1 MGGNMGTPP
10 VPPQP
15 PQVSFTT
22 TAESRG
28 GFNNFLKSIPAT
40 TNMIPPTPPMG
51 SSPPMPMGNPMGNI
65 DIFNQPPSMGMGMM
79 GMNQPQMNPMMQPPM
94 QQPNVGL
101 QPPMMNQQP
110 MMMADGGGVPPR
122 RTDIMGQDH
131 MLSYITPEEGGI
143 LQALGGSG
151 APGPM
156 GIPSFFSFSDDAQA
170 TDPGSNTGGDNESND
185 EDDYQDYSDGSGS
198 QDTGNVEDSY
208 SGDYTGG
215 GNESN
220 DNDPFDDGGGRPEDY
235 GLTQQDFT
243 DASNVGAS
251 TFNESQDD
259 RPSTNVVNVGPTSN
273 LQYDPQFTADNLA
286 SRGLDPQGFMSGDNF
301 GQTTQGVQA
310 ATQAQRDAE
319 LSQANILS
327 GQSMPTMG
335 DLGASLGI
343 KGGIDS
349 ANIASSYSPFSE
361 IDDPN
366 GLGFSALDDPLGLG
380 INTGFGP
387 VADAARNREAMT
399 GAFGTPNYRQEAG
412 IPTVSDASF
421 FQNNRPNIGGV
432 EDALIGAITQGRSD
446 LYAPFTNNPG
456 NLKQARED
464 LTTESIKSVDPV
476 TGDIKTGPALFN
488 TLDAGQKALDDQ
500 LGRYNDR
507 GINNSQDFVNTY
519 LGNDVREN
527 PLANKQG
534 YISAINNAVGS
545 NFDLS
550 DANVRNN
557 LSNAITKQEIGQKGI
572 NALNNQVT
580 AATGIGDVFNA
591 PITSAP
597 TVDPDV
603 PLFSERFRNVGGTS
617 INPIVTGS
625 GTTQRGPG
633 GDYTFSETT
642 NKGLPANKYV
652 GVQSLS
658 PDVYSE
664 GNFDIAP
671 TTTDRQAPTGVAPV
685 GSQGAGSRGDTV
697 TPDSAIDIF
706 SPSASDFANFQATR
720 DQLAPAP
727 APASEVGF
735 TNYDSQPYTGPNIT
749 RTLPTENNADI
760 MAGGTPRETNYIN
773 DIANALKQRDKGFQG
788 SLEQR
793 IADAESNRTINDFA
807 NFQNT
812 RDQLDP
818 LPMSDTIYDSQPGY
832 GPTDTVFDID
842 TRDTRNFVGDDFAPA
857 LDIVDARQEA
867 RQRASAERDANVRDM
882 DNIDRSS
889 AGRAS
894 DFPTLSTRP
903 EDYEE
908 NVGKPY
914 SGMDINK
921 IEDFYNAPTTFEKL
935 GVPAGMFSTA
945 LNFAESKARDFIA
958 SDLISGNFD
967 PIYDRDGKITG
978 SRNPRT
984 GEVQSGM
991 DFDATDTGSGEN
1003 EIALILKRLQKD
1015 KAKEEEEDDGTPN
1028 VFGGGEKKTTTAPS
1042 ARSVVVD
1049 SPFTSN
1055 VGNFTPVGYDGGNI
1069 NDLIARLTGIANPKK
1084 AAQGGV
1090 IGYANGGGVDQ
1101 ALDRFLASA

>member
-28 GFNNFLKSIPAT
+28 GFNNFLKSIPQ
-40 TNMIPPTPPMG
+40 TNMIPPPPPMG

-94 QQPNVGL
+94 NMG
-101 QPPMMNQQP
+101 MMQQP
-110 MMMADGGGVPPR
+110 MMMANGGGVPPR

-170 TDPGSNTGGDNESND
+170 TDPGSNTGGDNESDENDD
-185 EDDYQDYSDGSGS
+185 EDNYQDYSDGSGS

-251 TFNESQDD
+251 TFNESQGN
-259 RPSTNVVNVGPTSN
+259 RNNIVNSQN
-273 LQYDPQFTADNLA
+273 YDPQFTADNLA
-286 SRGLDPQGFMSGDNF
+286 RRGLDPSGFMGIDNF
-301 GQTTQGVQA
+301 GQTTQGMQA
-310 ATQAQRDAE
+310 RDQARDQAQRDAE
-319 LSQANILS
+319 LASANQLS
-327 GQSMPTMG
+327 GQSIPTMG
-335 DLGASLGI
+335 DLGASSGIQGINRQQMKPGADLALGFENLNNLVSL
-343 KGGIDS
+343 GAAQGILDRDIAGPDKTS
-349 ANIASSYSPFSE
+349 YEQLSSLITQPNTRIDASS
-361 IDDPN
+361 
-366 GLGFSALDDPLGLG
+366 G
-380 INTGFGP
+380 
-387 VADAARNREAMT
+387 
-399 GAFGTPNYRQEAG
+399 
-412 IPTVSDASF
+412 
-421 FQNNRPNIGGV
+421 NRPNPKGMFTGP
-432 EDALIGAITQGRSD
+432 EDALMSGRSRG
-446 LYAPFTNNPG
+446 ASINNPG
-456 NLKQARED
+456 NIRGGGGFDAQIG
-464 LTTESIKSVDPV
+464 TTPDGFAIFDNLQSGKDAIG
-476 TGDIKTGPALFN
+476 TLAN
-488 TLDAGQKALDDQ
+488 TYADK
-500 LGRYNDR
+500 Y
-507 GINNSQDFVNTY
+507 GINTIDAFNNRFSPVGKENTQAAVDTKNKLMADALGVDLNANVDFTDPNVQGKITNAVMQSEI
-519 LGNDVREN
+519 G
-527 PLANKQG
+527 KQG
-534 YISAINNAVGS
+534 MQDVNA
-545 NFDLS
+545 F
-550 DANVRNN
+550 
-557 LSNAITKQEIGQKGI
+557 
-572 NALNNQVT
+572 
-580 AATGIGDVFNA
+580 TGIGDVFNA
-591 PITSAP
+591 PTVEPDRQGPPQFNEFSRTPARTITPDGRGVESVFGELDFP
-597 TVDPDV
+597 GSKNDRDFNKTVV
-603 PLFSERFRNVGGTS
+603 AGT
-617 INPIVTGS
+617 N
-625 GTTQRGPG
+625 
-633 GDYTFSETT
+633 
-642 NKGLPANKYV
+642 
-652 GVQSLS
+652 LS
-658 PDVYSE
+658 PGQFSRSKDFARDREGDVYSE
-664 GNFDIAP
+664 GNFDVIPNNTEAQFDMFGNKISDIGAGIQELQNRRDGIEEFQLKDAAIPGRGRSGGGGQNIAP
-671 TTTDRQAPTGVAPV
+671 QNSIQNALNRAA
-685 GSQGAGSRGDTV
+685 RGNRGIELGDFPQTIGPE
-697 TPDSAIDIF
+697 TPSGFSAIG
-706 SPSASDFANFQATR
+706 SGR
-720 DQLAPAP
+720 
-727 APASEVGF
+727 
-735 TNYDSQPYTGPNIT
+735 TGQT
-749 RTLPTENNADI
+749 PT
-760 MAGGTPRETNYIN
+760 
-773 DIANALKQRDKGFQG
+773 
-788 SLEQR
+788 
-793 IADAESNRTINDFA
+793 
-807 NFQNT
+807 
-812 RDQLDP
+812 
-818 LPMSDTIYDSQPGY
+818 
-832 GPTDTVFDID
+832 TDTVYDID
-842 TRDTRNFVGDDFAPA
+842 TRPENALGFRDTPFQFDPA
-857 LDIVDARQEA
+857 NYIEGLGMGEAGGKGISALTPAEQSQQVD
-867 RQRASAERDANVRDM
+867 
-882 DNIDRSS
+882 SS
-889 AGRAS
+889 
-894 DFPTLSTRP
+894 PRP

>member
-28 GFNNFLKSIPAT
+28 GFNNFLKSIPQ
-40 TNMIPPTPPMG
+40 TNMIPPPPPMG

-94 QQPNVGL
+94 NMGMMQQ
-101 QPPMMNQQP
+101 PMMNQQP
-110 MMMADGGGVPPR
+110 MMMANGGGVPPR

-170 TDPGSNTGGDNESND
+170 TDPGSNTGGDNESDENDD
-185 EDDYQDYSDGSGS
+185 EDNYQDYSDGSGS

-259 RPSTNVVNVGPTSN
+259 RPSTNVVNVGSGSN
-273 LQYDPQFTADNLA
+273 LRYDPQFTADNLA

-476 TGDIKTGPALFN
+476 TGEIKTGPALFN

-500 LGRYNDR
+500 LDRYNDR

-519 LGNDVREN
+519 LGTDVREN

-597 TVDPDV
+597 TVELDRQGPPQFNEFSRDPVRTITRDGRGV
-603 PLFSERFRNVGGTS
+603 ESVFGELNFPGSKNDKMVNKTVVAGT
-617 INPIVTGS
+617 N
-625 GTTQRGPG
+625 
-633 GDYTFSETT
+633 
-642 NKGLPANKYV
+642 
-652 GVQSLS
+652 LS
-658 PDVYSE
+658 PGQFSRSKDFARDREGDVYSE
-664 GNFDIAP
+664 GNFDVVPNNTEAQFDMFGNKISDIGAGIQELQNRRDGIEEFQLKDAAIPGRGRSGGGGQNIAP
-671 TTTDRQAPTGVAPV
+671 QNSIQNALNRAT
-685 GSQGAGSRGDTV
+685 RGNRGIELGDFPQTIGPE
-697 TPDSAIDIF
+697 TPSGFSAIG
-706 SPSASDFANFQATR
+706 S
-720 DQLAPAP
+720 
-727 APASEVGF
+727 GF
-735 TNYDSQPYTGPNIT
+735 TGQT
-749 RTLPTENNADI
+749 PT
-760 MAGGTPRETNYIN
+760 
-773 DIANALKQRDKGFQG
+773 
-788 SLEQR
+788 
-793 IADAESNRTINDFA
+793 
-807 NFQNT
+807 
-812 RDQLDP
+812 
-818 LPMSDTIYDSQPGY
+818 
-832 GPTDTVFDID
+832 TDTVYDID
-842 TRDTRNFVGDDFAPA
+842 TRPENALGFRDTPFQFDPA
-857 LDIVDARQEA
+857 NYIEGLGMGEAGGKGISALTPAEQSQQVD
-867 RQRASAERDANVRDM
+867 
-882 DNIDRSS
+882 SS
-889 AGRAS
+889 
-894 DFPTLSTRP
+894 PRP

>member
-286 SRGLDPQGFMSGDNF
+286 SRGLDPSGFMSGDNF

-335 DLGASLGI
+335 DLGASSGIQGAISGVQGINRPQMKPGADLALGFENLNNLASLGAAQGVLDRDI
-343 KGGIDS
+343 AGPDKTSYEQLSSLLTQPNTRID
-349 ANIASSYSPFSE
+349 ASS
-361 IDDPN
+361 
-366 GLGFSALDDPLGLG
+366 G
-380 INTGFGP
+380 
-387 VADAARNREAMT
+387 
-399 GAFGTPNYRQEAG
+399 
-412 IPTVSDASF
+412 
-421 FQNNRPNIGGV
+421 NRPNPKGMFTGP
-432 EDALIGAITQGRSD
+432 EDALMSGRSRG
-446 LYAPFTNNPG
+446 ASINNPG
-456 NLKQARED
+456 NIRGGGGFDAQIG
-464 LTTESIKSVDPV
+464 TTPDGFAIFDNLQSGKDAIG
-476 TGDIKTGPALFN
+476 TLAN
-488 TLDAGQKALDDQ
+488 TYADK
-500 LGRYNDR
+500 Y
-507 GINNSQDFVNTY
+507 GINTIDAFNNRFSPVGKENTQAAVDTKNKLMADALGVDLNANVDFTDP
-519 LGNDVREN
+519 DVQGKITNAVMQSEIG
-527 PLANKQG
+527 KQG
-534 YISAINNAVGS
+534 MQDVNA
-545 NFDLS
+545 F
-550 DANVRNN
+550 
-557 LSNAITKQEIGQKGI
+557 
-572 NALNNQVT
+572 
-580 AATGIGDVFNA
+580 TGIGDVFNA

-664 GNFDIAP
+664 GNFDVIP

-818 LPMSDTIYDSQPGY
+818 LRMSDTIYDSQPGY

>member
-10 VPPQP
+10 APPQP
-15 PQVSFTT
+15 QQVNFTT

-28 GFNNFLKSIPAT
+28 GFNNFLKSMPNT
-40 TNMIPPTPPMG
+40 TNMAPPPPMG
-51 SSPPMPMGNPMGNI
+51 LSPPMPMGNPMGNI

-94 QQPNVGL
+94 Q
-101 QPPMMNQQP
+101 PPMMNQP
-110 MMMADGGGVPPR
+110 ITMANQGG
-122 RTDIMGQDH
+122 IMG
-131 MLSYITPEEGGI
+131 TPVQNFYNGGY
-143 LQALGGSG
+143 ADDDFGGFSG
-151 APGPM
+151 Y
-156 GIPSFFSFSDDAQA
+156 SEVDNTDFSDPDS
-170 TDPGSNTGGDNESND
+170 DM
-185 EDDYQDYSDGSGS
+185 DYSD
-198 QDTGNVEDSY
+198 SY
-208 SGDYTGG
+208 NDNTNET
-215 GNESN
+215 NESN
-220 DNDPFDDGGGRPEDY
+220 DNDVFDDGGGIPEDY
-235 GLTQQDFT
+235 GLTPQDFT

-251 TFNESQDD
+251 TFNESQGN
-259 RPSTNVVNVGPTSN
+259 RNNIVNSDG
-273 LQYDPQFTADNLA
+273 YDPQFTADNLA
-286 SRGLDPQGFMSGDNF
+286 RRGLDPSGFMSGDNF

-500 LGRYNDR
+500 LDRYNDR

-519 LGNDVREN
+519 LGTDVREN

-664 GNFDIAP
+664 GNFDVIP

>member
-28 GFNNFLKSIPAT
+28 GFNNFLKSIPQ
-40 TNMIPPTPPMG
+40 TNMIPPPPPMG

-94 QQPNVGL
+94 NMG
-101 QPPMMNQQP
+101 MMQQP
-110 MMMADGGGVPPR
+110 MMMANGGGVPPR

-170 TDPGSNTGGDNESND
+170 TDPGSNTGGDNESN
-185 EDDYQDYSDGSGS
+185 ENDDDDGFSFDDDVVDYTDYSDNTESI
-198 QDTGNVEDSY
+198 V
-208 SGDYTGG
+208 GD
-215 GNESN
+215 
-220 DNDPFDDGGGRPEDY
+220 DPVADI
-235 GLTQQDFT
+235 DF
-243 DASNVGAS
+243 
-251 TFNESQDD
+251 
-259 RPSTNVVNVGPTSN
+259 NVVDTPTVTEDEQQQNIQDAQTFIDTPISTSPVIPSKRRN
-273 LQYDPQFTADNLA
+273 NIINSPNYDPQFAADSLA
-286 SRGLDPQGFMSGDNF
+286 SRGLDPKDRMSAENYA
-301 GQTTQGVQA
+301 QTTQGQA
-310 ATQAQRDAE
+310 ADQSQMDDARAIDQAIN
-319 LSQANILS
+319 QA
-327 GQSMPTMG
+327 PE
-335 DLGASLGI
+335 A
-343 KGGIDS
+343 
-349 ANIASSYSPFSE
+349 ANIASTYSPQAF
-361 IDDPN
+361 
-366 GLGFSALDDPLGLG
+366 GLGLDLDDPLGLG

-476 TGDIKTGPALFN
+476 TGEIKTGPALFN

-500 LGRYNDR
+500 LDRYNDR

-519 LGNDVREN
+519 LGTDVREN

-557 LSNAITKQEIGQKGI
+557 LSNAITRQELGQKGI
-572 NALNNQVT
+572 NALNNQNT
-580 AATGIGDVFNA
+580 ATTGIGDVFNA
-591 PITSAP
+591 PTVEPDRQGPPQFNEFSRTPARTITPDGRGVESVFGELDFP
-597 TVDPDV
+597 GSKNDRDFNKTVV
-603 PLFSERFRNVGGTS
+603 AGT
-617 INPIVTGS
+617 N
-625 GTTQRGPG
+625 
-633 GDYTFSETT
+633 
-642 NKGLPANKYV
+642 
-652 GVQSLS
+652 LS
-658 PDVYSE
+658 PGQFSRSKDFARDREGDVYSE

-706 SPSASDFANFQATR
+706 SPSASDFANFQAKR
-720 DQLAPAP
+720 DQLAPAS

-818 LPMSDTIYDSQPGY
+818 LRMSDTIYDSQPGY

-1101 ALDRFLASA
+1101 ALDRFLATA